1 MYDDLDYEIIKILNK
16 NARAAG
22 VEIARQVGANPRT
35 VRKRI
40 DRLMEMKGLNLVSII
55 NPESFG
61 YTAVVDL
68 YITTESQKEPDVIK
82 KILEYQ
88 EITFLAYGQNQRE
101 VTVEARFKDN
111 EHMSVFVR
119 KKLDTIPEIVNT
131 QIVLIPKIMMDI
143 NHWLPT
149 AEDIKKKGKKRTV

>member
-1 MYDDLDYEIIKILNK
+1 MYDDLDYEIIRILNK
-16 NARAAG
+16 NARAAAAD
-22 VEIARQVGANPRT
+22 IARQVDANPRT

-40 DRLMEMKGLNLVSII
+40 DRLMEMEGLNLVSII

-61 YTAVVDL
+61 YTAIVDL
-68 YITTESQKEPDVIK
+68 YITTEPHKEPDVIK

-111 EHMSVFVR
+111 EHMSEFVR
-119 KKLDTIPEIVNT
+119 KKLDSIPEIVNT

-149 AEDIKKKGKKRTV
+149 AEDIKERGIKRKD